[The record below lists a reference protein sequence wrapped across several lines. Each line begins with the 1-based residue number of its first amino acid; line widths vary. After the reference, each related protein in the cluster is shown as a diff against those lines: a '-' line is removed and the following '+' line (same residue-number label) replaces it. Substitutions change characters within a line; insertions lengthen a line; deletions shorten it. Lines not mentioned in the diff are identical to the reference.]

1 MRKRT
6 KGGKEQVSYPL
17 VPRAP
22 LAFDC
27 ILLPAKEVTPF
38 DELAFVFVGRGE
50 PVGTSHPIKQAQ
62 FIVRVTKTLSE
73 MLTSL

>member
-1 MRKRT
+1 MT
-6 KGGKEQVSYPL
+6 KEDQRRQEQVSYPL

-38 DELAFVFVGRGE
+38 DELAFVFVGRGNQW
-50 PVGTSHPIKQAQ
+50 G
-62 FIVRVTKTLSE
+62 
-73 MLTSL
+73 